1 MIETELFNV
10 AVNQWRDR
18 KGKGTMICPKP
29 LDCSIPLVTVLTN
42 VLTRSPTANI
52 LVLVD
57 GFTDRLEVINKFK
70 ELMIKEKHFFFLSLM
85 INIFLFIVKII
96 MMVMKEEQM
105 LF

>member
-10 AVNQWRDR
+10 TVNQWRDK

-57 GFTDRLEVINKFK
+57 EFTDRLKVINKFK
-70 ELMIKEKHFFFLSLM
+70 ELNDEGETLLLSHQSIHL
-85 INIFLFIVKII
+85 L
-96 MMVMKEEQM
+96 Q
-105 LF
+105 